1 MQLFVVFVQQRKR
14 NPLKVRLI
22 LFVFDRIIFISEGEI
37 VGVTGEDAGLMKS
50 LTTPSVIPTLPQQH
64 NEPATLIIDS
74 TKPIYPRL
82 Q

>member
-50 LTTPSVIPTLPQQH
+50 LTTPSVITTLPQQN

>member
-1 MQLFVVFVQQRKR
+1 M
-14 NPLKVRLI
+14 
-22 LFVFDRIIFISEGEI
+22 

-50 LTTPSVIPTLPQQH
+50 LTTPSVITTLPQQN